1 MTIVLDTTL
10 LELYSNLFTSISDLA
25 RRKINEINRIVFE
38 KDDFHS
44 FVCSNQNISL
54 YIKYYPACKNS
65 MNDNLLNKQYWIIKS
80 IVFKEKSIKE
90 DKNQNK

>member
-65 MNDNLLNKQYWIIKS
+65 MNDNLLNKQY
-80 IVFKEKSIKE
+80 
-90 DKNQNK
+90 